1 MGEHYAIYQGLNNST
16 NWAKDVMSGV
26 KDQMATVTAANAKA
40 DIYYSI
46 ASNPLTADLVVKL
59 VGVAN

>member
-1 MGEHYAIYQGLNNST
+1 
-16 NWAKDVMSGV
+16 MSGV